1 MMFVLGDYRIQGRRA
16 TDIAADVERAVGAGE
31 LQPGQALPPLR
42 ELAEELGVN
51 PNTVAAA
58 YRLLRDRGVIETA
71 GRRGSRIRPRPVTT
85 YRDQVRLDVP
95 PGARNLASGNPD
107 PRLLP
112 PLAPALAVAAAAADQ
127 DPVLYG
133 RPATDPELIELAA
146 AGFRADGAPEGAFAV
161 TNGALDAI
169 DRVLATQLRPGD
181 AVAVEDPGWRSLL
194 DLLPAHGLRTL
205 PVALDD
211 QGPRP
216 EALAGAL
223 AAGARALVVTSRAQN
238 PTGAAITAGR
248 AAELRAVLAGH
259 PDVLLLED
267 DHGHGIT
274 ALPFVTLAC
283 AADRRPVVSRWVVIR
298 SAAKAFG
305 PDLRLAVLTGDQATI
320 DRLRGRQRLDTGWVS
335 HLLQRATAELWRT
348 HGARPAGVAEAYAA
362 RREALLA
369 ALAAHGIVGQGV
381 SGVNVWVPVSEE
393 TGTVVGLLQRGWV
406 VAPGTA
412 FRVQSPPGVRISV
425 AELDPAEAPRLA
437 ADLATVL
444 AGSTAGARQI

>member
-1 MMFVLGDYRIQGRRA
+1 MLGDYRIQGRRA
-16 TDIAADVERAVGAGE
+16 TEIAADVERAVGAGE
-31 LQPGQALPPLR
+31 LEPGQALPPLR

-95 PGARNLASGNPD
+95 SGARNLAAGNPD

-112 PLAPALAVAAAAADQ
+112 PLAPALAVAAAAADRA
-127 DPVLYG
+127 PVLYG
-133 RPATDPELIELAA
+133 HPATEPALIELAA
-146 AGFRADGAPEGAFAV
+146 AGFRADGVPEGALAV

-181 AVAVEDPGWRSLL
+181 AVAIEDPGWRSLL

-216 EALAGAL
+216 ASLAAAL
-223 AAGARALVVTSRAQN
+223 AAGARALIVTSRAQN
-238 PTGAAITAGR
+238 PTGAAVTATR
-248 AAELRAVLAGH
+248 AAELRTVLAGH

-274 ALPFVTLAC
+274 ELPFATLTC
-283 AADRRPVVSRWVVIR
+283 AADRRPVVARWVVVR
-298 SAAKAFG
+298 SAAKAYG
-305 PDLRLAVLTGDQATI
+305 PDLRLAVLTGDQATV

-335 HLLQRATAELWRT
+335 HLLQRATAELWRS
-348 HGARPAGVAEAYAA
+348 HGARPSGVAEAYAA
-362 RREALLA
+362 RRGALLV
-369 ALAAHGIVGQGV
+369 ALAARGITGHGA
-381 SGVNVWVPVSEE
+381 SGVNVWVPVPEE
-393 TGTVVGLLQRGWV
+393 TGAVVGLLQRGWV
-406 VAPGTA
+406 VAPGTG
-412 FRVQSPPGVRISV
+412 FRVQSPPGLRITVSD
-425 AELDPAEAPRLA
+425 LDPDEAPRLA
-437 ADLATVL
+437 GDLAAVL
-444 AGSTAGARQI
+444 GASTTGARQI

>member
-1 MMFVLGDYRIQGRRA
+1 MLGDYRIQGRRA
-16 TDIAADVERAVGAGE
+16 TDIAADVERAVSAGRLE
-31 LQPGQALPPLR
+31 PGQPLPPLR

-71 GRRGSRIRPRPVTT
+71 GRKGSRIRPRPVTS

-95 PGARNLASGNPD
+95 AGARNLAAGNPD
-107 PRLLP
+107 PALLP
-112 PLAPALAVAAAAADQ
+112 PLGPALAVAAAAADRS
-127 DPVLYG
+127 PVLYG
-133 RPATDPELIELAA
+133 QPTAEPELAA
-146 AGFRADGAPEGAFAV
+146 FATAGFRADKVPEGAFAV

-181 AVAVEDPGWRSLL
+181 AVAVEDPGWGSLL

-216 EALAGAL
+216 AALAAAL
-223 AAGARALVVTSRAQN
+223 AAGARALIVTSRAQN
-238 PTGAAITAGR
+238 PTGAAITAAR

-274 ALPFVTLAC
+274 ELPFATLIAGPDGRPLVT
-283 AADRRPVVSRWVVIR
+283 RWVVVR

-305 PDLRLAVLTGDQATI
+305 PDLRLAVLTGDRATV

-348 HGARPAGVAEAYAA
+348 HGARPAGVAEAYRG

-369 ALAAHGIVGQGV
+369 ALAAHGIAGHGV
-381 SGVNVWVPVSEE
+381 SGVNVWIPVPEE
-393 TGTVVGLLQRGWV
+393 TGVVVGLLQRGWV
-406 VAPGTA
+406 VTPGAA
-412 FRVQSPPGVRISV
+412 FRVDSPSGIRVTIAR
-425 AELDPAEAPRLA
+425 LDPAEAPRFA
-437 ADLATVL
+437 ADLAAVL
-444 AGSTAGARQI
+444 GGSAAGARQI

>member
-1 MMFVLGDYRIQGRRA
+1 MAQPARPAARPRA
-16 TDIAADVERAVGAGE
+16 AH
-31 LQPGQALPPLR
+31 P
-42 ELAEELGVN
+42 
-51 PNTVAAA
+51 
-58 YRLLRDRGVIETA
+58 A
-71 GRRGSRIRPRPVTT
+71 GR
-85 YRDQVRLDVP
+85 
-95 PGARNLASGNPD
+95 A
-107 PRLLP
+107 
-112 PLAPALAVAAAAADQ
+112 
-127 DPVLYG
+127 G
-133 RPATDPELIELAA
+133 RP
-146 AGFRADGAPEGAFAV
+146 
-161 TNGALDAI
+161 
-169 DRVLATQLRPGD
+169 
-181 AVAVEDPGWRSLL
+181 
-194 DLLPAHGLRTL
+194 
-205 PVALDD
+205 
-211 QGPRP
+211 GPRP

-362 RREALLA
+362 RREALVA